1 MDKTK
6 ISKKL
11 VKMRKEAG
19 LTQCELSEATGIS
32 QSHISFLESTGEINR
47 MDDLRNLAAAY
58 NMEPSELIKILYDSG
73 KK

>member
-11 VKMRKEAG
+11 IQMRKQAG

-58 NMEPSELIKILYDSG
+58 NMLTSDFVKIIYE